1 MTPKP
6 QRSADARQ
14 KGFTLIEIMVVMVI
28 IGVMA
33 AMAAVVV
40 SGNKERRQ
48 LENEARKL
56 LAILQLTQEESVFQN
71 VEIGVSIDSE
81 GYEFK
86 ALDETNMSWVAMSQD
101 FLKKRSFPEWLDVEF
116 KGQGKEIKLPS
127 ANTDTKTFLPQLLF
141 LSSGEGTPFTVILK
155 IKQLPDI
162 QYKLESDG
170 LNAIKLVEPSDEA

>member
-1 MTPKP
+1 MTSKQ
-6 QRSADARQ
+6 QRFSCTHQ

-56 LAILQLTQEESVFQN
+56 LAILQLAQEESVFQN
-71 VEIGVSIDSE
+71 IEIGVKIDSE

-86 ALDETNMSWVAMSQD
+86 ALDETNMTWVDLSQD
-101 FLKKRSFPEWLDVEF
+101 FLKKRRFPEWLDIEF
-116 KGQGKEIKLPS
+116 KGEKKEIKLPS
-127 ANTDTKTFLPQLLF
+127 ENTDSKSFRPQLLF
-141 LSSGEGTPFTVILK
+141 LSSGEGTPVTLILK
-155 IKQLPDI
+155 IKQLPKI

-170 LNAIKLVEPSDEA
+170 LSAIRLVEPSDDA